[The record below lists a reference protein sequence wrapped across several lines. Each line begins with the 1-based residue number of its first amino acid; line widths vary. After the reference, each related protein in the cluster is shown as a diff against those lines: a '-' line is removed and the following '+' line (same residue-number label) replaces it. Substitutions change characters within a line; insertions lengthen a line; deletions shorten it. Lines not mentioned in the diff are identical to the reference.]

1 MILGAH
7 IIFGTYGF
15 WLPNDPRGS
24 WSDFVRAWELLKYG
38 DATKTEERRSVAA
51 QSHNS
56 ALRAAAKRDLMYP
69 PVIFTGKQAAA
80 ISYGFADVV
89 LRTACVIYAC
99 AIMPDHVHLVIG
111 RHRYSIQQVAN
122 LLKGGATTS
131 LRKYHLDP
139 MSPFSG
145 LRRAPLGSE
154 PQGRRQSSR
163 GPKGRGHLPS
173 PWAHKFWK
181 VWLDSEDDMHRSID
195 YVNKNPLKEGLRL
208 QNWKFIAS
216 YAR

>member
-15 WLPNDPRGS
+15 WFPNDPRGS

-122 LLKGGATTS
+122 FLKGGATTS

-145 LRRAPLGSE
+145 
-154 PQGRRQSSR
+154 
-163 GPKGRGHLPS
+163 GPKGRERLPS